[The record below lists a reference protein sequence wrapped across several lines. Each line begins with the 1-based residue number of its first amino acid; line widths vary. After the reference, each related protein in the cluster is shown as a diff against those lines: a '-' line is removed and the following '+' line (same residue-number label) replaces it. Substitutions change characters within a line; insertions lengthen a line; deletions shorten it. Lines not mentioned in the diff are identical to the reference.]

1 MYVIISSFLRQVIKI
16 VKKGKKCLGEVVE
29 DPEDLEDAT
38 MPEAPAI
45 ITVAEAAEAEAAA
58 EDNPFFTV
66 NDDDDEESAMPL
78 PPVPSPAAA
87 PAAEAA
93 ETDTVVAGAGTTTT
107 SAVAAEPAVTPPPRV
122 SRVAQAALSYADRS
136 RDLSDLSL
144 KWMAHYHFDQGNQ
157 VP

>member
-1 MYVIISSFLRQVIKI
+1 M
-16 VKKGKKCLGEVVE
+16 KKGKKCLGDVVE
-29 DPEDLEDAT
+29 DPEDREDAT
-38 MPEAPAI
+38 VPEAPAI

-66 NDDDDEESAMPL
+66 DDDEESAMAM

-93 ETDTVVAGAGTTTT
+93 EIDRVAGAATPRT
-107 SAVAAEPAVTPPPRV
+107 SAVAAEHATTPPPRV